1 MLRRIHIHNH
11 ALIHE
16 VELDLEEGF
25 HVFTGET
32 GSGKSILL
40 GAVGLLLGQ
49 RADTAGIG
57 LHGDR
62 AVVEGHFSAPS
73 LDPWL
78 LGQDLPSAPSLH
90 VRREVLR
97 NGRSRVFIN
106 DAQATVGQLRE
117 LGAMLVDIHR
127 QDDAGIALERTSL
140 CELLDAVGQHSGL
153 SEGYAKAYRSWT
165 EAKSEW
171 QKLRDIQNAPQGDLG
186 YLQHQIQELQALS
199 LQDLDWPALEA
210 ELKSLTHAADLTE
223 GLDNV
228 HQNLAGAGK
237 PALEHVE
244 QALRSLRKLA
254 GVDRDVDT
262 LSDRLDSM
270 RIELR
275 DLAETAQDLSASK
288 MPDPSRL
295 QALTSRHDLLLRA
308 VKKHNVEDPERLSR
322 LLADLQQKAQDLEG
336 LEEALAAAQQSLDQ
350 SHHVM
355 MERGLALRD
364 ARILAADQV
373 TQRVVPLLSDLK
385 MPHAQMSWDLED
397 TPPDLMGVDTPWVLF
412 SSNPGSSMQPLNK
425 VASGGERARFL
436 LALKS
441 VLAHIHSTP
450 VVVLDEIDT
459 GVSGEVASFM
469 GSAMKNIASASHTR
483 QVLSVPHLPQ
493 VAAQADVHW
502 EVQKITDGAT
512 TEVQVHRL
520 AQEGR
525 VRAIA
530 TMLSASSVTKEA
542 MGQATQLLDNA

>member
-16 VELDLEEGF
+16 VELHLEEGF

-73 LDPWL
+73 IDPWL
-78 LGQDLPSAPSLH
+78 LGQDLPSAPSLF

-117 LGAMLVDIHR
+117 LGAQLVDIHR
-127 QDDAGIALERTSL
+127 QDEAGIALERASL
-140 CELLDAVGQHSGL
+140 CELLDAVGRHNQI
-153 SEGYAKAYRSWT
+153 SEGYAKAYRVWT
-165 EAKSEW
+165 EVKSAW
-171 QKLRDIQNAPQGDLG
+171 QKLRAIQQAPQGDLN
-186 YLQHQIQELQALS
+186 YLLHQIQELQALS
-199 LQDLDWPALEA
+199 LQGLDWSALEA

-228 HQNLAGAGK
+228 HQNLDGAGH
-237 PALEHVE
+237 PALAQVEH
-244 QALRSLRKLA
+244 ALRSLRKLA
-254 GVDRDVDT
+254 GVDGEVDT
-262 LSDRLDSM
+262 LSDRLESM

-275 DLAETAQDLSASK
+275 DLAETAQDLSSAK
-288 MPDPSRL
+288 MPDPTRL
-295 QALTSRHDLLLRA
+295 QALTSKHDLLLRA
-308 VKKHNVEDPERLSR
+308 VKKYNVEGPERLSA

-336 LEEALAAAQQSLDQ
+336 LEETLVAAKQNLDQ

-355 MERGLALRD
+355 MERGLALRE
-364 ARILAADQV
+364 ARMLAAAKV
-373 TQRVVPLLSDLK
+373 TQSVVPLLSDLK
-385 MPHAQMSWDLED
+385 MPHAQMSWDLEE
-397 TPPDLMGVDTPWVLF
+397 TPPDHLGIDTPWVLF
-412 SSNPGSSMQPLNK
+412 SSNPGSPLQPLNK

-469 GSAMKNIASASHTR
+469 GSAMKGIASSAHTR
-483 QVLSVPHLPQ
+483 QVLSVTHLPQ

-502 EVQKITDGAT
+502 EVQKVTDGAT

-520 AQEGR
+520 DQEGR
-525 VRAIA
+525 IRAIA

-542 MGQATQLLDNA
+542 MGQATQLLDND